1 MDLEDS
7 AIDPVESEST
17 LLLMAV
23 ACQLCRV
30 LNSFFLT
37 HISTNINH
45 LKGLTQRFTSILN
58 EEPLMKSYPSKH
70 FVWNVPIS

>member
-30 LNSFFLT
+30 LKVAQNSF
-37 HISTNINH
+37 
-45 LKGLTQRFTSILN
+45 QRLYLDGSL
-58 EEPLMKSYPSKH
+58 
-70 FVWNVPIS
+70 